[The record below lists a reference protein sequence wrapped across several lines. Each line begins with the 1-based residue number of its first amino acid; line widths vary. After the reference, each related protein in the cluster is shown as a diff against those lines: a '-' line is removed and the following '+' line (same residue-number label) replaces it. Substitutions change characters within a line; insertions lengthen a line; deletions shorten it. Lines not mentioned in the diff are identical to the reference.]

1 MNNLDLNV
9 RALLISTLAAIQSF
23 KRTHY
28 PVNPAG
34 NQPAHVWR
42 PFCENRMEDIKA
54 QLEKA
59 EKAIGKFLKP
69 KKVRAK

>member
-1 MNNLDLNV
+1 MSNLDPNV
-9 RALLISTLAAIQSF
+9 RALLISTLAAMRSF

-28 PVNPAG
+28 PVEAAG

-59 EKAIGKFLKP
+59 EEAISKFLKP